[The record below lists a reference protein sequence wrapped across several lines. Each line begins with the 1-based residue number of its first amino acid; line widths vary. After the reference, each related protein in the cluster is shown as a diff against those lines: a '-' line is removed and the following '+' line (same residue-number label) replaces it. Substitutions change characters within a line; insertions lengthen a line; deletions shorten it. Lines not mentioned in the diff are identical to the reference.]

1 MGILKVF
8 MGAYLSYGSSS
19 FDTNDL
25 IFSTQDDDD
34 DDGITTRCRTRGVK
48 VVALANFN
56 IFF

>member
-1 MGILKVF
+1 

-34 DDGITTRCRTRGVK
+34 DDGITTGCRTRGVK
-48 VVALANFN
+48 YA
-56 IFF
+56 